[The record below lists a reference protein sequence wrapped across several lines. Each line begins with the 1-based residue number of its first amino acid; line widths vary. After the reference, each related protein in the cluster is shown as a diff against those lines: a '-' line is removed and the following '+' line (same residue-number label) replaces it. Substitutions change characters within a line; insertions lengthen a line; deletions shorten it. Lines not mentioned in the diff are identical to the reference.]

1 MASED
6 DTFAEIVEHLGDS
19 IHVAINLRD
28 DEYEPTYEVIGTE
41 DMEAAIGVV
50 AKGLFL
56 MIYDD
61 LFDDDPDDPEGDDLD
76 PL

>member
-1 MASED
+1 MPSED
-6 DTFAEIVEHLGDS
+6 DTFADIVEHLGDS
-19 IHVAINLRD
+19 IHVAITLRD

-50 AKGLFL
+50 AKGLFMML
-56 MIYDD
+56 YDD
-61 LFDDDPDDPEGDDLD
+61 IFEDERDDDEDDLD